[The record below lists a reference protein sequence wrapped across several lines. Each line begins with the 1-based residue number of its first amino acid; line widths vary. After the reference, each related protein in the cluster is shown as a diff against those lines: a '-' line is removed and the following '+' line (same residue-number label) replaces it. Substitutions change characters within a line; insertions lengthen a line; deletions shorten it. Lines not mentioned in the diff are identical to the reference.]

1 MKLAMGHHLV
11 LEVIV
16 TRVLVG
22 SFFSWSF
29 FITWCSAAND
39 WDHPTVSP
47 WHLWFNRPESS
58 YSWYGRAWRPLLA
71 PAPSKAFDLPRCHHL
86 GGSSIPELAWRLL
99 ALQARFDYQRCSQ
112 TLAIS
117 CRKSFRKKNR
127 LGGFNPTILVAKNQL
142 LLQIVIPCCCHPP
155 FSRPSIFQVG
165 FTR

>member
-1 MKLAMGHHLV
+1 MNSTYEILWIKLAMGHHLV

-99 ALQARFDYQRCSQ
+99 ALH
-112 TLAIS
+112 
-117 CRKSFRKKNR
+117 R